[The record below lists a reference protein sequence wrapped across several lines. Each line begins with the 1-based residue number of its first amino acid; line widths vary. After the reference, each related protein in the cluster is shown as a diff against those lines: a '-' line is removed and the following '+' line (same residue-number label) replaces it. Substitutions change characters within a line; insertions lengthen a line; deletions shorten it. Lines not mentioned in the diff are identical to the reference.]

1 MLIKSAAFVISANNF
16 KKCPKPNFPEYAFV
30 GRSNV
35 GKSSLINTL
44 TGRRKLAKTSGDPGK
59 TQLINH
65 FLINENWY
73 IADLPGYGYAR
84 ASKKDRAY
92 WKEMTENYI
101 LNRKNLLCLFVLIDS
116 RLIPQKSDM
125 EFMGWLG
132 KNQISF
138 AMVFTKTDKLSK
150 YELDNQLATYKE
162 HMLKTWEELPK
173 NFLSSAKTGFGKNE
187 ILDFIEETNKIFEIN
202 Y

>member
-1 MLIKSAAFVISANNF
+1 MLIKSAAFIISATDL

-44 TGRRKLAKTSGDPGK
+44 TGRRKLAKISGAPGK

-65 FLINENWY
+65 FLINKKWY
-73 IADLPGYGYAR
+73 LTDLPGYGYAK
-84 ASKKDRAY
+84 ASKKDKAK
-92 WKEMTENYI
+92 WKKMTENYI
-101 LNRKNLLCLFVLIDS
+101 LNRINLLCLFVLIDS
-116 RLIPQKSDM
+116 RLEPQKSDM

-132 KNQISF
+132 KNQIPF

-150 YELDNQLATYKE
+150 NELDKQFATYKE
-162 HMLKTWEELPK
+162 HMLKTWEELPQ

-187 ILDFIEETNKIFEIN
+187 ILDFIEETNKIFKGI
-202 Y
+202 

>member
-1 MLIKSAAFVISANNF
+1 MLIKSAEFVISATDL

-44 TGRRKLAKTSGDPGK
+44 TGRRKLAKISGAPGK

-65 FLINENWY
+65 FLINKKWY
-73 IADLPGYGYAR
+73 LTDLPGYGYAK
-84 ASKKDRAY
+84 ASKKDKAK
-92 WKEMTENYI
+92 WKKMTENYI
-101 LNRKNLLCLFVLIDS
+101 LNRINLLCLFVLIDS
-116 RLIPQKSDM
+116 RLEPQKPDM

-132 KNQISF
+132 KNQIPF

-150 YELDNQLATYKE
+150 NELDKQFATYKE
-162 HMLKTWEELPK
+162 HMLKTWEELPQ

-187 ILDFIEETNKIFEIN
+187 ILDFIEETNKIFKGI
-202 Y
+202 